1 MKIEELKKLMNKSTA
16 VLVMDNGNPSFVVL
30 NYDTYK
36 DLVLTREEEKS
47 VKINHN
53 LPVQESPKE
62 PTFRGVDE
70 IIAASKT
77 TFGENELEIL
87 ERINKDIQVLREE
100 IQKEEKLLTID

>member
-1 MKIEELKKLMNKSTA
+1 MKIDELKKLMNKSTA
-16 VLVMDNGNPSFVVL
+16 VLVMENGDPSYVVL

-36 DLVLTREEEKS
+36 DLVLTKEDEKS
-47 VKINHN
+47 VKINQN
-53 LPVQESPKE
+53 LPPQESLKE
-62 PTFRGVDE
+62 PVFRGVDE
-70 IIAASKT
+70 IIAASKM